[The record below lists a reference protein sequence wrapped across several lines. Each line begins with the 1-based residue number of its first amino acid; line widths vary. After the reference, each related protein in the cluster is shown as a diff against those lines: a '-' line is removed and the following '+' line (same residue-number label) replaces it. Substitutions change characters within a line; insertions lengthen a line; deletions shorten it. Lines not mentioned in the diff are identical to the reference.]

1 MARYIGAKCKLC
13 RREGKKL
20 FLKGDRC
27 MTGKCAIDR
36 RPYAPGMHGKKR
48 TKLSE
53 YGLQLREKQKAKRYY
68 GVLERQFRNYFEIA
82 DAKPGV
88 TGENLLR
95 LLELRVDNVLY
106 RGGFAPS
113 RTEARQIV
121 RHNHVLVNGKKVNIP
136 SYIMRP
142 GDVLTIKEKSQES
155 TRIKELVDASDAKM
169 IPEWIASDKKKFSI
183 TVSAEPNRDQIDTPV
198 EERLIV
204 ELYSK

>member
-36 RPYAPGMHGKKR
+36 RPFAPGMHGKKR
-48 TKLSE
+48 IKLSE

-68 GVLERQFRNYFEIA
+68 GVLERQFRNYFVVA
-82 DAKPGV
+82 DSKNGV
-88 TGENLLR
+88 TGDNLLR
-95 LLELRVDNVLY
+95 LLELRLDNVLY
-106 RGGFAPS
+106 RGGFATS
-113 RTEARQIV
+113 RTEARQII

-136 SYIMRP
+136 SYGMKV
-142 GDVLTIKEKSQES
+142 GDTLTIKEKSQES
-155 TRIKELVDASDAKM
+155 SRIKDLVEASDGKI
-169 IPEWIASDKKKFSI
+169 IPEWITSDKKKFAI

>member
-155 TRIKELVDASDAKM
+155 ARIKELVDASDAKM